1 MFKVAFSGYN
11 NTGKGISDGM
21 IESHD
26 KSTDNETNHPSGKRG
41 SSVGVASTFT
51 MVSELGNCEWTQL
64 VFLSELRILKIY
76 VLTRSDPGFYGS
88 YRQNAV
94 GNSDS

>member
-1 MFKVAFSGYN
+1 MFQRKRIRTNAFRPGLSISFDFFKSLMFKVAFSRYN

-51 MVSELGNCEWTQL
+51 MVSELGNVNGHSLC
-64 VFLSELRILKIY
+64 
-76 VLTRSDPGFYGS
+76 FYL
-88 YRQNAV
+88 N
-94 GNSDS
+94 